1 VTHTEHLVDL
11 GCNQKTSL
19 KTQFGFVV
27 KFEIMKGCMD
37 DTRTVYAR
45 CLVKIAAALA
55 FLLACSTEISLCQ
68 VHVGTRRFRPVVV
81 DSLARNFIHLK
92 YVKHTLTSY
101 LPVSSY
107 STW

>member
-1 VTHTEHLVDL
+1 VTHTELLVDL

-27 KFEIMKGCMD
+27 KFEIMKGLMD
-37 DTRTVYAR
+37 DARTVGQVFGKNCR
-45 CLVKIAAALA
+45 SPCLSAY
-55 FLLACSTEISLCQ
+55 CTSSTESLKISLCQ
-68 VHVGTRRFRPVVV
+68 LHVETRRFRPFVV

-101 LPVSSY
+101 LSS
-107 STW
+107 